1 MDVRSLRRALPDP
14 VKWLG
19 HAVLNH
25 VDPLAVRR
33 FRRRTG
39 WRDPIPGRRL
49 RTRVGAGRLEAYA
62 HGGVRVARE
71 LEAILERRCR
81 PIGACE
87 AVYDFGSGPG
97 RVLTQLPA
105 SPGARLAA
113 SDVDSEAIAWL
124 RRHHPRVDAR
134 ANDPLPPSPFEPG
147 SFDLVYSISILT
159 HLNEASQE
167 AWLAEIARLLRPGG
181 LAVLTTMGREALAR
195 FRAGDRPGLSED
207 LRRRLAGHGPL
218 AIEGLVFEPVRRSVW
233 TRGRFH
239 GTEPDYGFAFHDH
252 DYIRGRWGRFL
263 EVAEIV
269 PESINWGQDA
279 VVARRGG

>member
-1 MDVRSLRRALPDP
+1 MDPRFLRRILPEP

-19 HAVLNH
+19 HGVLNL
-25 VDPLAVRR
+25 VDPIAVRR

-62 HGGVRVARE
+62 HGGLRVARE
-71 LEAILERRCR
+71 LEAILERHGRSIERC
-81 PIGACE
+81 GAI
-87 AVYDFGSGPG
+87 YDFGSGPG
-97 RVLTQLPA
+97 RVLAQVRA
-105 SPGARLAA
+105 SPDARLAA
-113 SDVDSEAIAWL
+113 SDVDPEAIAWL

-147 SFDLVYSISILT
+147 SFDLAYSISILT
-159 HLNEASQE
+159 HLNEASQD

-181 LAVLTTMGREALAR
+181 LAVLTTMGREALAK

-207 LRRRLAGHGPL
+207 LRRRLAGHGSL
-218 AIEGLVFEPVRRSVW
+218 ATEGLVFEPVRRSVW
-233 TRGRFH
+233 TQGRFH

-252 DYIRGRWGRFL
+252 DYVRGRWGGFL
-263 EVAEIV
+263 DVIEIV
-269 PESINWGQDA
+269 PASINWGQDA
-279 VVARRGG
+279 VVARRRA